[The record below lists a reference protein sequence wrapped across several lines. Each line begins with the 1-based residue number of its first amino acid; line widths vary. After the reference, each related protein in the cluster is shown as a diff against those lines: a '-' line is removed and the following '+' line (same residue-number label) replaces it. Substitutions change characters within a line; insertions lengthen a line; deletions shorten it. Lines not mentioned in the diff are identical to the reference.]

1 MYSFGDEGSP
11 DIPHDELSGSLRGDR
26 VGLSRI
32 NHIALKVRELS
43 ASDRF
48 YREVLGMEKVG
59 ERPRMWFYRASG
71 QEHDLALFELGA
83 AGKLPSPHHTGMFHL
98 GFAVSSAAALAAL
111 YQRCQEVGVPILG
124 AVEHAVMHTF
134 YVQDPDGN
142 TIELGVEAPQEDWT
156 DSAAPF
162 PA

>member
-1 MYSFGDEGSP
+1 M
-11 DIPHDELSGSLRGDR
+11 
-26 VGLSRI
+26 GLSRI

-48 YREVLGMEKVG
+48 YREILGMEKVG

-98 GFAVSSAAALAAL
+98 GFSVSSVAALAAL

-142 TIELGVEAPQEDWT
+142 TIELGVDAPQEDWA
-156 DSAAPF
+156 DSAEPF

>member
-1 MYSFGDEGSP
+1 MYSLDEEGLP
-11 DIPHDELSGSLRGDR
+11 DIPHAELPGALRGGR

-142 TIELGVEAPQEDWT
+142 TIELGVDAPQEDWT
-156 DSAAPF
+156 DSAAPS
-162 PA
+162 PT